1 MMKDKMIY
9 IVITPDLTKEKWI
22 TFCNRWDNQSNI
34 SLDTSL
40 INSREAIEYIAGIA
54 FINKGRDLSLSVMAN
69 LAEKKLTPE
78 TLLEMIFDIGD
89 QACKE
94 AVCLRDD
101 LSDDLKNKC
110 ISTELIHGH
119 CRRK

>member
-1 MMKDKMIY
+1 MKDKMIY

-40 INSREAIEYIAGIA
+40 INSREAIEYIVGIA
-54 FINKGRDLSLSVMAN
+54 FLNKGRDLSLSVMAN